1 MLHGLGTGLI
11 FMGEVEQTQPQL
23 Q

>member
-1 MLHGLGTGLI
+1 ME
-11 FMGEVEQTQPQL
+11 EVEQTQPQL